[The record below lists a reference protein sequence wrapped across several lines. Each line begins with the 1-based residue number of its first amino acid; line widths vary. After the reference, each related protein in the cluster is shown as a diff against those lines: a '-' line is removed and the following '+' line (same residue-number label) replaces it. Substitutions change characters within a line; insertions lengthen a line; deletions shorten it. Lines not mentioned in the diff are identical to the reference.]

1 MVTQVNGTVRAG
13 EFITSNLDFFTIVT
27 VVPCFPTRVKAP
39 LSTVLAA
46 LNATALSATK
56 SVTVNGVTYSS
67 NETYTDALAKQ
78 SNLDALLSV
87 FSTRANPVIV
97 NAYSQQGTNVGTYE
111 FVGFSDGTAFG
122 ADYDAADPVV
132 YTVKLVSEKAGSWYV
147 GAQGNYN
154 AADGV
159 TAITANDTNLNGYQF
174 LTALNGTPVTDLTAP
189 VVLGS
194 KVFRTDNTGEERNTI
209 GVRDADLIRKSDVL
223 ITP

>member
-27 VVPCFPTRVKAP
+27 VVPCFPTQVKAP

-46 LNATALSATK
+46 LNATLLSATK
-56 SVTVNGVTYSS
+56 SVTVNGVTYTT
-67 NETYTDALAKQ
+67 NAAYTDALAKQ

-97 NAYSQQGTNVGTYE
+97 NAYVIAGVTNSGAVAFAGYKEGTSLG
-111 FVGFSDGTAFG
+111 S
-122 ADYDAADPVV
+122 DYDTETRDL

-147 GAQGNYN
+147 GLQGNYKQ
-154 AADGV
+154 ADGV

-174 LTALNGTPVTDLTAP
+174 LTALNGTPITDIAAD
-189 VVLGS
+189 VVLNATTFVTTAGA
-194 KVFRTDNTGEERNTI
+194 TLNTI
-209 GVRDADLIRKSDVL
+209 AVRDETLIRQ
-223 ITP
+223 INAA